1 MVQFQLVFN
10 NLFLEDIKDEEVD
23 AAEICSA
30 VSTHK
35 TPNPDM
41 EEDDD
46 DDEIPPEKEKTSIAI
61 AFDKGT
67 ISHPHPSLRSN
78 PKIQVCMK
86 GAILLSL
93 KLGEYPKMASYDG
106 SKLDAILKNM
116 ALEYFVV
123 ENESSLRHLSLYPS
137 SQFFI
142 VAPTLQP
149 WSKKSE
155 LFIKVA
161 FVFWN
166 MEEFFSRALSTSM
179 PLLIKEHYT
188 DFSRF
193 IVNIFTGLY
202 RNTEAIPNTDIPS
215 LNNMLKAWFNIYTDL
230 KTQVAGYEKYHHT
243 VLNELLNWIG
253 NYKISALYMGA
264 EWEPTNQPYAL
275 VKRLGGRKVI
285 LELYQ
290 LLSATYVDDYIRD
303 HPLFK
308 MFRESAD
315 LICNLVYDVVNLT
328 RVAEGRKFC
337 RNALLSEILKGEQLF
352 ETALEKHLLVINN
365 EILDLQ
371 KAAKGLAQEFQG
383 VECVEKYVRNTM
395 FHCDGMIRYLLSQ
408 DRYGKCDFKVMK
420 VVSISQARF

>member
-86 GAILLSL
+86 GKAKIQNTMQHTHFNHQMHTFFRKTGISGAILLSL

-137 SQFFI
+137 
-142 VAPTLQP
+142 
-149 WSKKSE
+149 
-155 LFIKVA
+155 
-161 FVFWN
+161 
-166 MEEFFSRALSTSM
+166 R
-179 PLLIKEHYT
+179 
-188 DFSRF
+188 
-193 IVNIFTGLY
+193 
-202 RNTEAIPNTDIPS
+202 
-215 LNNMLKAWFNIYTDL
+215 
-230 KTQVAGYEKYHHT
+230 
-243 VLNELLNWIG
+243 
-253 NYKISALYMGA
+253 
-264 EWEPTNQPYAL
+264 
-275 VKRLGGRKVI
+275 
-285 LELYQ
+285 
-290 LLSATYVDDYIRD
+290 
-303 HPLFK
+303 
-308 MFRESAD
+308 
-315 LICNLVYDVVNLT
+315 
-328 RVAEGRKFC
+328 
-337 RNALLSEILKGEQLF
+337 
-352 ETALEKHLLVINN
+352 
-365 EILDLQ
+365 
-371 KAAKGLAQEFQG
+371 
-383 VECVEKYVRNTM
+383 
-395 FHCDGMIRYLLSQ
+395 
-408 DRYGKCDFKVMK
+408 
-420 VVSISQARF
+420 